1 MQVADGSQEAPHSGS
16 GDVRRG
22 GQEVTLWLIERD
34 GESDKRG
41 K

>member
-22 GQEVTLWLIERD
+22 GQEVTSWLIQRD
-34 GESDKRG
+34 GE
-41 K
+41 